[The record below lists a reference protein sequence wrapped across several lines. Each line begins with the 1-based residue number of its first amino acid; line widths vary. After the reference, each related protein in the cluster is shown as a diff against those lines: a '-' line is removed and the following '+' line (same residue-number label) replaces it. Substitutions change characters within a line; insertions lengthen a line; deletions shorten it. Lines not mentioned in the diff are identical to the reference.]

1 MILLVKTGG
10 EASLPEWRSL
20 FADLVPG
27 LDVRWWDDASVQ
39 PGDVTYVFVWAPDH
53 GRLASYPNLR
63 LIVSSGAGVDH
74 LTSDPALPRHVPI
87 AKMGAA
93 EAVARMREFALATVL
108 FHHRRFHSFVANQR
122 EKRWQE
128 DETTE
133 AANRTVGVMGLGT
146 LGLPSALA
154 LRDVGFRVRGWSRS
168 ARAIEGI
175 ETFTGDADL
184 PAFLAGCEILL
195 CLLAATPETAGILN
209 GRTLGMLPAGACV
222 INAARGQHVVTADLL
237 AAIDSGL
244 ISGATLDV
252 FDIEPLPPESPVWSH
267 PKVLVT
273 PHVASFPNRAARA
286 RFVADAIRA
295 FEADGTV
302 LNRFDP
308 DRGY

>member
-20 FADLVPG
+20 FAGLMPD
-27 LDVRWWDDASVQ
+27 LDVRWWDD
-39 PGDVTYVFVWAPDH
+39 PTVTPEEVHYAFVWAPDP
-53 GRLASYPNLR
+53 GRLAAYPNLK
-63 LIVSSGAGVDH
+63 LIISSGAGVDH
-74 LTSDPALPRHVPI
+74 LTADPALPEAVPI
-87 AKMGAA
+87 AKMGAP

-108 FHHRRFHSFVANQR
+108 FHHRRFHTFIANQR
-122 EKRWQE
+122 EKRWE
-128 DETTE
+128 EEETTE

-146 LGLPSALA
+146 LGLPAALG
-154 LRDVGFRVRGWSRS
+154 LRDAGFRVRAWSRTE
-168 ARAIEGI
+168 REIMGI
-175 ETFTGDADL
+175 ETFAGDATL
-184 PAFLAGCEILL
+184 PAFLAGTEILL

-209 GRTLGMLPAGACV
+209 GRTLGMLPDGACV
-222 INAARGQHVVTADLL
+222 INAARGQHVVVADLL
-237 AAIDSGL
+237 AAIDAGH
-244 ISGATLDV
+244 IAAATLDV
-252 FDIEPLPPESPVWSH
+252 FDIEPLPQESPVWTH

-295 FEADGTV
+295 FAADGTV

>member
-20 FADLVPG
+20 FAG
-27 LDVRWWDDASVQ
+27 LLPEVEVRWWDDPSVR
-39 PGDVTYVFVWAPDH
+39 PEEVAYAFVWAPDP

-74 LTSDPALPRHVPI
+74 LTADPALPLAVPI
-87 AKMGAA
+87 AKMGAP

-108 FHHRRFHSFVANQR
+108 FHHRRFHTFIANQR
-122 EKRWQE
+122 EKRWE
-128 DETTE
+128 EEETTE

-146 LGLPSALA
+146 LGLPSATA
-154 LRDVGFRVRGWSRS
+154 LRDVGFRVRAWSRTERDI
-168 ARAIEGI
+168 AGI
-175 ETFTGDADL
+175 ETFAGDAAL
-184 PAFLAGCEILL
+184 PAFLSGCEILL
-195 CLLAATPETAGILN
+195 CLLAATPETLGIVN
-209 GRTLGMLPAGACV
+209 GRTLGMLPTGASV
-222 INAARGQHVVTADLL
+222 INAARGQHVVISDLL
-237 AAIDSGL
+237 AAIDSGH
-244 ISGATLDV
+244 IAAATLDV
-252 FDIEPLPPESPVWSH
+252 FDIEPLPPESPVWTH

-273 PHVASFPNRAARA
+273 PHVASFPDRAARA

-295 FEADGTV
+295 FEASGTV